1 MYIHADKY
9 DYKKPS
15 HAKKKTH
22 SKTFTYY
29 YCTQKIQIK
38 ERQMKYVIEQP
49 SLEINTNERR
59 GEHLFRM
66 MVECLGLSAI

>member
-1 MYIHADKY
+1 M
-9 DYKKPS
+9 
-15 HAKKKTH
+15 
-22 SKTFTYY
+22 
-29 YCTQKIQIK
+29 QIK

>member
-1 MYIHADKY
+1 MQTNMIIRNPLMQKKNTQQNIHLLLL
-9 DYKKPS
+9 
-15 HAKKKTH
+15 H
-22 SKTFTYY
+22 S
-29 YCTQKIQIK
+29 KIQIK

>member
-15 HAKKKTH
+15 HAKKKPIHLLLLH
-22 SKTFTYY
+22 SKNTYY
-29 YCTQKIQIK
+29 GKTI
-38 ERQMKYVIEQP
+38 MKYVIEQP
-49 SLEINTNERR
+49 SLKNKTNERR
-59 GEHLFRM
+59 EHLFRM

>member
-15 HAKKKTH
+15 HAKKKPQQNIHLLLLH
-22 SKTFTYY
+22 S
-29 YCTQKIQIK
+29 KIQIK